1 MGKTLIVGAGITG
14 AVTAHLLQEAKRASR
29 IASDVIVWEKN
40 NIVGGRMMARSFRKN
55 RQVHVDMGAQ
65 YLTRFT
71 HTNDDIRE
79 LLVQANKLAPFDDS
93 RILPDA
99 KRLHESS
106 AIKDHTVS
114 PDSHGLRSIVEYL
127 LKDTPTRLSKEVDRY
142 EILNKNEIKVIAT
155 DGDEVVVNDLV
166 FTCPIPA
173 VLPILRASDYDKARI
188 EENTSLSDVKYSKRF
203 AIAFLFDK
211 SIAAQVKQLGWTAK
225 YVSADE
231 DSIIRYLCWDNLK
244 KDATSEDHFTLLVHT
259 GVPFGEQYIDRKDQD
274 EEVLATVRASL
285 KKLLPFLPSEEDT
298 IVHRWRY
305 PTRCS
310 ENRRTCK
317 STKAL
322 VIRRH
327 SQVVKPHDDPLVP
340 SLVLNSSLNIYLAG
354 DAFLGSTF
362 DKCLLSAKS
371 VVEMLSQRHGASS
384 L

>member
-1 MGKTLIVGAGITG
+1 MPDDRIVHWLGEPST
-14 AVTAHLLQEAKRASR
+14 ESR
-29 IASDVIVWEKN
+29 PC
-40 NIVGGRMMARSFRKN
+40 G
-55 RQVHVDMGAQ
+55 
-65 YLTRFT
+65 
-71 HTNDDIRE
+71 
-79 LLVQANKLAPFDDS
+79 
-93 RILPDA
+93 
-99 KRLHESS
+99 
-106 AIKDHTVS
+106 
-114 PDSHGLRSIVEYL
+114 
-127 LKDTPTRLSKEVDRY
+127 
-142 EILNKNEIKVIAT
+142 
-155 DGDEVVVNDLV
+155 
-166 FTCPIPA
+166 
-173 VLPILRASDYDKARI
+173 
-188 EENTSLSDVKYSKRF
+188 
-203 AIAFLFDK
+203 AFLFDK

-298 IVHRWRY
+298 IVHRWR
-305 PTRCS
+305 
-310 ENRRTCK
+310 
-317 STKAL
+317 
-322 VIRRH
+322 H